1 MQRTTIT
8 LDDELAADLEA
19 WLDAHGA
26 QSRSE
31 AIRDLLRRGLAARAE
46 PPEGAECY
54 GVVSYVADL
63 STRNL
68 AARLPQGRLDR
79 HDQTVAALSV
89 PLDHR
94 HSVEVAVMRG
104 DARAVTGYAEALFLE
119 RGIMHGTLGMIPV
132 ARDDAAHVHDGPAAG
147 AEPHSHWHHHA
158 EEEEQHAHA
167 HHHMRVLASF

>member
-132 ARDDAAHVHDGPAAG
+132 TRDDAAHVHDTPAAE
-147 AEPHSHWHHHA
+147 AAPHSHGHDHA

>member
-132 ARDDAAHVHDGPAAG
+132 ARDDAAHVHDSPAAG
-147 AEPHSHWHHHA
+147 AEPHSHGHHHA

>member
-132 ARDDAAHVHDGPAAG
+132 ARDDAAHVHDAPAAE
-147 AEPHSHWHHHA
+147 AEPHSHGHHHA

>member
-8 LDDELAADLEA
+8 LDDDLAADLDV
-19 WLDAHGA
+19 WLRAHGA

-31 AIRDLLRRGLAARAE
+31 AIRDLLRRGMASQAE
-46 PPEGAECY
+46 PPKGAGCY

-89 PLDHR
+89 PLDHS
-94 HSVEVAVMRG
+94 HSVEVAVMQG
-104 DARAVTGYAEALFLE
+104 DARDVMDYAEALFLE
-119 RGIMHGTLGMIPV
+119 RGIMHGTLGLIPV
-132 ARDDAAHVHDGPAAG
+132 VRDSSAHVHHD
-147 AEPHSHWHHHA
+147 EH
-158 EEEEQHAHA
+158 EHA
-167 HHHMRVLASF
+167 HHHMRVLQGF